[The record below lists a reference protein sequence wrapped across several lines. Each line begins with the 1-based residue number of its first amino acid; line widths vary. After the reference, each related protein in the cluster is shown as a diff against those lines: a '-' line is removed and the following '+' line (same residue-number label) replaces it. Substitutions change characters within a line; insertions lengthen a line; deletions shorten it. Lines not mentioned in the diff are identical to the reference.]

1 MLKLSKKIYLILAIV
16 GAFFTITSCTRLVSI
31 QIDLEETNYEVRLGQ
46 SLEIVP
52 VVTENNNP
60 SDAPIAYYSYDNSIA
75 SFVDTKLVAHN
86 IGQVRIKV
94 YSVDNPNIYD
104 VAIVNVIKDNSLE
117 VEFDYEEI
125 MLKGE
130 KQTID
135 YKLLID
141 DGRKLTFTTNHPEV
155 VQIDEDGNLVAV
167 GVGDALI
174 TTRIDSL
181 YDEGVYKEYSLTI
194 TVIYEKYY
202 ITYELD
208 GGVNHI
214 DNQDE
219 YIVDDLPISLGI
231 PSRDGYVFEGWYLNG
246 EKVTSIAEGTKGDL
260 HFVAKWELAD
270 YTIHYEL
277 DGGIN
282 HPDNK
287 NGYTIDNLP
296 LTLYQPTKKGYNFT
310 GWYLNNQLVEYLPEN
325 TLGEITL
332 VATWELATY
341 DLFYNLDGGILESE
355 NPTTYTMNDEFI
367 LNNPTKNGYNFLGWY
382 VNDVKIEK
390 IEKGTTGNLTLLAK
404 WELQKHTIE
413 FNSNGGTNVSNQIV
427 NHFDKVLEPDYPT
440 RLGYAFLGWFIGED
454 EYDFNNEVT
463 TNLELVAKWQII
475 NYNINYDL
483 NDSINNSSNPSSYTV
498 EDTISLLNPTKKG
511 YIFVGW
517 YVNDNKVEQIN
528 LGTTGHLTLV
538 AKWRTYQISEIKEE
552 NKGTVVA
559 TTGIVTAI
567 STNNNG
573 FSILIQDATDAI
585 MVYKIDDSQFN
596 YNEFYVGQ
604 EVTILAEYTLF
615 NGLSEL
621 QNIEKIE
628 LGEIK
633 EIPSVVELD
642 TLPDEEI
649 LKAMQSKII
658 KIKLT
663 YLSGEIASKSNANF
677 IDSLGN
683 QIVVRGDST
692 WGNIDTISLKEN
704 QEVIV
709 TGFINW
715 YNGAQITNVGN
726 HQFIEQKDED
736 LANAIL
742 DSLNVPA
749 SISQTTDLDKIDG
762 LTWELVTAN
771 SNVKVENNQIIV
783 LSNDEET
790 TITILAKYLY
800 KNVEYTKSFDI
811 VIEQATPPLF
821 NNGDKVI
828 IFTKR
833 SSGNYFIMNSDLG
846 TASTKRFQAI
856 DTGTS
861 ILNDVTNQAENQVW
875 TIETSGDNYYLKSF
889 DGKYITWSS
898 GNSGNLS
905 DEKYALNITYD
916 GEFYQIL
923 SVSDSTRKL
932 QLNNTSGN
940 NYFAFYTSNQA
951 GNLVIQ
957 KAQELTDEEKI
968 DIFLNNLEVETSVS
982 DDFSL
987 PESEGLAWSLKD
999 GTSDYAILGDAVV
1012 TITRPAIGESDVIV
1026 CFVASYTLNGIT
1038 KTKEFN
1044 ITILA
1049 NTSEPQKEW
1058 KLVTDV
1064 SNLSIGDQIVI
1075 VASNYDYALSTTQN
1089 NNNRAAAS
1097 ITKQD
1102 NIVIIDDSIQILT
1115 LTAGTNT
1122 NQFGFYTGSGY
1133 LYAASSSSNYLRTS
1147 DTLDDNGSWSISITT
1162 DGIATMKSN
1171 GTNTR
1176 NWIRYNTSSKLFA
1189 CYSTSQTDVSIYK
1202 LS

>member
-181 YDEGVYKEYSLTI
+181 YDEGVYKEYSLAITI
-194 TVIYEKYY
+194 IYEKYH

-427 NHFDKVLEPDYPT
+427 NHFDKVLEPDHPT
-440 RLGYAFLGWFIGED
+440 RLGYDFLGWFIGED

-528 LGTTGHLTLV
+528 LGTTGHLMLV

-742 DSLNVPA
+742 DSLNVPT

-811 VIEQATPPLF
+811 VVEQATPPLF

-833 SSGNYFIMNSDLG
+833 SANSNYFMLTGNLNNSRLD
-846 TASTKRFQAI
+846 AV
-856 DTGTS
+856 DTNLTDS
-861 ILNDVTNQAENQVW
+861 SNVKPTDNSHIW
-875 TIETSGDNYYLKSF
+875 TIEIENGIYYLKASN
-889 DGKYITWSS
+889 GKYIEYPNEKNTI
-898 GNSGNLS
+898 NLS
-905 DEKYALNITYD
+905 DTKYGLKIVYDEINNYYKITSYELPD
-916 GEFYQIL
+916 WEL
-923 SVSDSTRKL
+923 S
-932 QLNNTSGN
+932 LNNNSPFFVFYKGTQSGD
-940 NYFAFYTSNQA
+940 
-951 GNLVIQ
+951 LVIQ

-987 PESEGLAWSLKD
+987 PESEGLTWSLKD

-1089 NNNRAAAS
+1089 KNNRAATS

-1147 DTLDDNGSWSISITT
+1147 DTLNDNGSWSISITT

-1171 GTNTR
+1171 GTYTR

-1189 CYSTSQTDVSIYK
+1189 CYSSGQTDVSIYK

>member
-1 MLKLSKKIYLILAIV
+1 M
-16 GAFFTITSCTRLVSI
+16 
-31 QIDLEETNYEVRLGQ
+31 
-46 SLEIVP
+46 
-52 VVTENNNP
+52 
-60 SDAPIAYYSYDNSIA
+60 
-75 SFVDTKLVAHN
+75 
-86 IGQVRIKV
+86 
-94 YSVDNPNIYD
+94 
-104 VAIVNVIKDNSLE
+104 
-117 VEFDYEEI
+117 
-125 MLKGE
+125 
-130 KQTID
+130 
-135 YKLLID
+135 
-141 DGRKLTFTTNHPEV
+141 
-155 VQIDEDGNLVAV
+155 
-167 GVGDALI
+167 
-174 TTRIDSL
+174 
-181 YDEGVYKEYSLTI
+181 
-194 TVIYEKYY
+194 
-202 ITYELD
+202 
-208 GGVNHI
+208 
-214 DNQDE
+214 
-219 YIVDDLPISLGI
+219 
-231 PSRDGYVFEGWYLNG
+231 
-246 EKVTSIAEGTKGDL
+246 
-260 HFVAKWELAD
+260 
-270 YTIHYEL
+270 
-277 DGGIN
+277 
-282 HPDNK
+282 
-287 NGYTIDNLP
+287 
-296 LTLYQPTKKGYNFT
+296 
-310 GWYLNNQLVEYLPEN
+310 
-325 TLGEITL
+325 
-332 VATWELATY
+332 
-341 DLFYNLDGGILESE
+341 
-355 NPTTYTMNDEFI
+355 
-367 LNNPTKNGYNFLGWY
+367 
-382 VNDVKIEK
+382 
-390 IEKGTTGNLTLLAK
+390 
-404 WELQKHTIE
+404 ELQKHTIE

-427 NHFDKVLEPDYPT
+427 NHFDKVLEPDHPT
-440 RLGYAFLGWFIGED
+440 RLGYDFLGWFIGED

-683 QIVVRGDST
+683 QIVIRGDST

-898 GNSGNLS
+898 GNSSNLS
-905 DEKYALNITYD
+905 DEKYALKITYD

-923 SVSDSTRKL
+923 
-932 QLNNTSGN
+932 
-940 NYFAFYTSNQA
+940 
-951 GNLVIQ
+951 
-957 KAQELTDEEKI
+957 
-968 DIFLNNLEVETSVS
+968 
-982 DDFSL
+982 
-987 PESEGLAWSLKD
+987 
-999 GTSDYAILGDAVV
+999 
-1012 TITRPAIGESDVIV
+1012 
-1026 CFVASYTLNGIT
+1026 
-1038 KTKEFN
+1038 
-1044 ITILA
+1044 
-1049 NTSEPQKEW
+1049 
-1058 KLVTDV
+1058 
-1064 SNLSIGDQIVI
+1064 
-1075 VASNYDYALSTTQN
+1075 
-1089 NNNRAAAS
+1089 
-1097 ITKQD
+1097 
-1102 NIVIIDDSIQILT
+1102 
-1115 LTAGTNT
+1115 
-1122 NQFGFYTGSGY
+1122 
-1133 LYAASSSSNYLRTS
+1133 
-1147 DTLDDNGSWSISITT
+1147 
-1162 DGIATMKSN
+1162 
-1171 GTNTR
+1171 
-1176 NWIRYNTSSKLFA
+1176 
-1189 CYSTSQTDVSIYK
+1189 
-1202 LS
+1202 

>member
-1 MLKLSKKIYLILAIV
+1 M
-16 GAFFTITSCTRLVSI
+16 
-31 QIDLEETNYEVRLGQ
+31 
-46 SLEIVP
+46 
-52 VVTENNNP
+52 
-60 SDAPIAYYSYDNSIA
+60 
-75 SFVDTKLVAHN
+75 
-86 IGQVRIKV
+86 
-94 YSVDNPNIYD
+94 
-104 VAIVNVIKDNSLE
+104 
-117 VEFDYEEI
+117 
-125 MLKGE
+125 
-130 KQTID
+130 
-135 YKLLID
+135 
-141 DGRKLTFTTNHPEV
+141 
-155 VQIDEDGNLVAV
+155 
-167 GVGDALI
+167 
-174 TTRIDSL
+174 
-181 YDEGVYKEYSLTI
+181 
-194 TVIYEKYY
+194 
-202 ITYELD
+202 
-208 GGVNHI
+208 
-214 DNQDE
+214 
-219 YIVDDLPISLGI
+219 
-231 PSRDGYVFEGWYLNG
+231 
-246 EKVTSIAEGTKGDL
+246 
-260 HFVAKWELAD
+260 
-270 YTIHYEL
+270 
-277 DGGIN
+277 
-282 HPDNK
+282 
-287 NGYTIDNLP
+287 
-296 LTLYQPTKKGYNFT
+296 YQPTKKGYNFT

-390 IEKGTTGNLTLLAK
+390 IEKGSTGNLTLLAK

-427 NHFDKVLEPDYPT
+427 NHFDKVLEPDHPT
-440 RLGYAFLGWFIGED
+440 RLGYDFLGWFIGED

-475 NYNINYDL
+475 NYNINYYL

-528 LGTTGHLTLV
+528 LGTTGHLMLV

-833 SSGNYFIMNSDLG
+833 SANSNYFMLTGNLNNSRLD
-846 TASTKRFQAI
+846 AV
-856 DTGTS
+856 DTNLTDS
-861 ILNDVTNQAENQVW
+861 SNVKPTDNSHIW
-875 TIETSGDNYYLKSF
+875 TIEIENGIYYLKASN
-889 DGKYITWSS
+889 GKYIEYPNEKNTI
-898 GNSGNLS
+898 NLS
-905 DEKYALNITYD
+905 DTKYGLKIVYDEINNYYKITSYELPD
-916 GEFYQIL
+916 WEL
-923 SVSDSTRKL
+923 S
-932 QLNNTSGN
+932 LNNNSPFFVFYKGTQSGD
-940 NYFAFYTSNQA
+940 
-951 GNLVIQ
+951 LVIQ

-987 PESEGLAWSLKD
+987 PESEGLTWSLKD

-1044 ITILA
+1044 ITIKALEDVTEQQIFADFSDKKYSKAEDVESKFKDPITVSATLVSASA
-1049 NTSEPQKEW
+1049 NNGDMNGIKLGTGSKVGSILLSFNLNNVKITKIIINVSPWHSSGNSTGKITNANVKVTNNASTSFITNETITNDNTE
-1058 KLVTDV
+1058 LVIENFDGNTLLV
-1064 SNLSIGDQIVI
+1064 ETISKGYRLFIN
-1075 VASNYDYALSTTQN
+1075 
-1089 NNNRAAAS
+1089 S
-1097 ITKQD
+1097 ITIEYE
-1102 NIVIIDDSIQILT
+1102 NI
-1115 LTAGTNT
+1115 
-1122 NQFGFYTGSGY
+1122 
-1133 LYAASSSSNYLRTS
+1133 
-1147 DTLDDNGSWSISITT
+1147 
-1162 DGIATMKSN
+1162 
-1171 GTNTR
+1171 
-1176 NWIRYNTSSKLFA
+1176 
-1189 CYSTSQTDVSIYK
+1189 
-1202 LS
+1202 

>member
-1 MLKLSKKIYLILAIV
+1 ML
-16 GAFFTITSCTRLVSI
+16 
-31 QIDLEETNYEVRLGQ
+31 
-46 SLEIVP
+46 
-52 VVTENNNP
+52 
-60 SDAPIAYYSYDNSIA
+60 
-75 SFVDTKLVAHN
+75 
-86 IGQVRIKV
+86 
-94 YSVDNPNIYD
+94 
-104 VAIVNVIKDNSLE
+104 
-117 VEFDYEEI
+117 
-125 MLKGE
+125 
-130 KQTID
+130 
-135 YKLLID
+135 
-141 DGRKLTFTTNHPEV
+141 
-155 VQIDEDGNLVAV
+155 
-167 GVGDALI
+167 
-174 TTRIDSL
+174 
-181 YDEGVYKEYSLTI
+181 
-194 TVIYEKYY
+194 
-202 ITYELD
+202 
-208 GGVNHI
+208 
-214 DNQDE
+214 
-219 YIVDDLPISLGI
+219 
-231 PSRDGYVFEGWYLNG
+231 
-246 EKVTSIAEGTKGDL
+246 
-260 HFVAKWELAD
+260 D

-390 IEKGTTGNLTLLAK
+390 IEKGSTGNLTLLAK

-427 NHFDKVLEPDYPT
+427 NHFDKVLEPDHPT
-440 RLGYAFLGWFIGED
+440 RLGYDFLGWFIGED

-475 NYNINYDL
+475 NYNINYYL

-528 LGTTGHLTLV
+528 LGTTGHLMLV

-833 SSGNYFIMNSDLG
+833 SANSNYFMLTGNLNNSRLD
-846 TASTKRFQAI
+846 AV
-856 DTGTS
+856 DTNLTDS
-861 ILNDVTNQAENQVW
+861 SNVKPTDNSHIW
-875 TIETSGDNYYLKSF
+875 TIEIENGIYYLKASN
-889 DGKYITWSS
+889 GKYIEYPNEKNTI
-898 GNSGNLS
+898 NLS
-905 DEKYALNITYD
+905 DTKYGLKIVYDEINNYYKITSYELPD
-916 GEFYQIL
+916 WEL
-923 SVSDSTRKL
+923 S
-932 QLNNTSGN
+932 LNNNSPFFVFYKGTQSGD
-940 NYFAFYTSNQA
+940 
-951 GNLVIQ
+951 LVIQ

-987 PESEGLAWSLKD
+987 PESEGLTWSLKD

-1044 ITILA
+1044 ITIKALEDVTEQQIFADFSDKKYSKAEDVESKFKDPITVSATLVSASA
-1049 NTSEPQKEW
+1049 NNGDMNGIKLGTGSKVGSILLSFNLNNVKITKIIINVSPWHSSGNSTGKITNANVKVTNNASTSFITNETITNDNTE
-1058 KLVTDV
+1058 LVIENFDGNTLLV
-1064 SNLSIGDQIVI
+1064 ETISKGYRLFIN
-1075 VASNYDYALSTTQN
+1075 
-1089 NNNRAAAS
+1089 S
-1097 ITKQD
+1097 ITIEYE
-1102 NIVIIDDSIQILT
+1102 NI
-1115 LTAGTNT
+1115 
-1122 NQFGFYTGSGY
+1122 
-1133 LYAASSSSNYLRTS
+1133 
-1147 DTLDDNGSWSISITT
+1147 
-1162 DGIATMKSN
+1162 
-1171 GTNTR
+1171 
-1176 NWIRYNTSSKLFA
+1176 
-1189 CYSTSQTDVSIYK
+1189 
-1202 LS
+1202 

>member
-1 MLKLSKKIYLILAIV
+1 
-16 GAFFTITSCTRLVSI
+16 
-31 QIDLEETNYEVRLGQ
+31 
-46 SLEIVP
+46 
-52 VVTENNNP
+52 
-60 SDAPIAYYSYDNSIA
+60 
-75 SFVDTKLVAHN
+75 
-86 IGQVRIKV
+86 
-94 YSVDNPNIYD
+94 
-104 VAIVNVIKDNSLE
+104 
-117 VEFDYEEI
+117 

-181 YDEGVYKEYSLTI
+181 YDEGVYKEYSLAI
-194 TVIYEKYY
+194 TVIYEKYH

-367 LNNPTKNGYNFLGWY
+367 LNNPTKNGYSFLGWY

-390 IEKGTTGNLTLLAK
+390 IEKGSTGNLTLLAK

-427 NHFDKVLEPDYPT
+427 NHFDKVLEPDHPT
-440 RLGYAFLGWFIGED
+440 RLGYDFLGWFIGED

-692 WGNIDTISLKEN
+692 WGNIDMISLKEN

-833 SSGNYFIMNSDLG
+833 SANSNYFMLTGNLNNSRLD
-846 TASTKRFQAI
+846 AV
-856 DTGTS
+856 DTNLTDS
-861 ILNDVTNQAENQVW
+861 SNVKPTDNSHIW
-875 TIETSGDNYYLKSF
+875 TIEIENGIYYLKASN
-889 DGKYITWSS
+889 GKYIEYPNEKNTI
-898 GNSGNLS
+898 NLS
-905 DEKYALNITYD
+905 DTKYGLKIVYDEINNYYKITSYELPD
-916 GEFYQIL
+916 WEL
-923 SVSDSTRKL
+923 S
-932 QLNNTSGN
+932 LNNNSPFFVFYKGTQSGD
-940 NYFAFYTSNQA
+940 
-951 GNLVIQ
+951 LVIQ

-987 PESEGLAWSLKD
+987 PESEGLTWSLKD

-1044 ITILA
+1044 ITIKALEDVTEQQIFADFSDKKYSKAEDVESKFKDPITVSATLVSASA
-1049 NTSEPQKEW
+1049 NNGDMNGIKLGTGSKVGSILLSFNLNNVKITKIIINVSPWHSSGNSTGKITNANVKVTNNASTSFITNETITNDNTE
-1058 KLVTDV
+1058 LVIENFDGNTLLV
-1064 SNLSIGDQIVI
+1064 ETISKGYRLFIN
-1075 VASNYDYALSTTQN
+1075 
-1089 NNNRAAAS
+1089 S
-1097 ITKQD
+1097 ITIEYE
-1102 NIVIIDDSIQILT
+1102 NI
-1115 LTAGTNT
+1115 
-1122 NQFGFYTGSGY
+1122 
-1133 LYAASSSSNYLRTS
+1133 
-1147 DTLDDNGSWSISITT
+1147 
-1162 DGIATMKSN
+1162 
-1171 GTNTR
+1171 
-1176 NWIRYNTSSKLFA
+1176 
-1189 CYSTSQTDVSIYK
+1189 
-1202 LS
+1202 

>member
-181 YDEGVYKEYSLTI
+181 YDEGVYKEYSLAI
-194 TVIYEKYY
+194 TVIYEKYH

-231 PSRDGYVFEGWYLNG
+231 PSRDGYVF
-246 EKVTSIAEGTKGDL
+246 EGTKGDL

-390 IEKGTTGNLTLLAK
+390 IEKGSTGNLTLLAK

-427 NHFDKVLEPDYPT
+427 NHFDKVLEPDHPT
-440 RLGYAFLGWFIGED
+440 RLGYDFLGWFIGED

-528 LGTTGHLTLV
+528 LGTTGHLMLV

-833 SSGNYFIMNSDLG
+833 SANSNYFMLTGNLNNSRLD
-846 TASTKRFQAI
+846 AV
-856 DTGTS
+856 DTNLTDS
-861 ILNDVTNQAENQVW
+861 SNVKPTDNSHIW
-875 TIETSGDNYYLKSF
+875 TIEIENGIYYLKASN
-889 DGKYITWSS
+889 GKYIEYPNEKNTI
-898 GNSGNLS
+898 NLS
-905 DEKYALNITYD
+905 DTKYGLKIVYDEINNYYKITSYELPD
-916 GEFYQIL
+916 WEL
-923 SVSDSTRKL
+923 S
-932 QLNNTSGN
+932 LNNNSPFFVFYKGTQSGD
-940 NYFAFYTSNQA
+940 
-951 GNLVIQ
+951 LVIQ

-987 PESEGLAWSLKD
+987 PESEGLTWSLKD

-1044 ITILA
+1044 ITIKALEDVTEQQIFADFSDKKYSKAEDVESKFKDPITVSATLVSASA
-1049 NTSEPQKEW
+1049 NNGDMNGIKLGTGSKVGSILLSFNLNNVKITKIIINVSPWHSSGNSTGKITNANVKVTNNASTSFITNETITNDNTE
-1058 KLVTDV
+1058 LVIENFDGNTLLV
-1064 SNLSIGDQIVI
+1064 ETISKGYRLFIN
-1075 VASNYDYALSTTQN
+1075 
-1089 NNNRAAAS
+1089 S
-1097 ITKQD
+1097 ITIEYE
-1102 NIVIIDDSIQILT
+1102 NI
-1115 LTAGTNT
+1115 
-1122 NQFGFYTGSGY
+1122 
-1133 LYAASSSSNYLRTS
+1133 
-1147 DTLDDNGSWSISITT
+1147 
-1162 DGIATMKSN
+1162 
-1171 GTNTR
+1171 
-1176 NWIRYNTSSKLFA
+1176 
-1189 CYSTSQTDVSIYK
+1189 
-1202 LS
+1202 

>member
-1 MLKLSKKIYLILAIV
+1 M
-16 GAFFTITSCTRLVSI
+16 
-31 QIDLEETNYEVRLGQ
+31 
-46 SLEIVP
+46 
-52 VVTENNNP
+52 
-60 SDAPIAYYSYDNSIA
+60 
-75 SFVDTKLVAHN
+75 
-86 IGQVRIKV
+86 
-94 YSVDNPNIYD
+94 
-104 VAIVNVIKDNSLE
+104 
-117 VEFDYEEI
+117 
-125 MLKGE
+125 
-130 KQTID
+130 
-135 YKLLID
+135 
-141 DGRKLTFTTNHPEV
+141 
-155 VQIDEDGNLVAV
+155 
-167 GVGDALI
+167 
-174 TTRIDSL
+174 
-181 YDEGVYKEYSLTI
+181 
-194 TVIYEKYY
+194 
-202 ITYELD
+202 
-208 GGVNHI
+208 
-214 DNQDE
+214 
-219 YIVDDLPISLGI
+219 
-231 PSRDGYVFEGWYLNG
+231 
-246 EKVTSIAEGTKGDL
+246 
-260 HFVAKWELAD
+260 
-270 YTIHYEL
+270 
-277 DGGIN
+277 
-282 HPDNK
+282 
-287 NGYTIDNLP
+287 
-296 LTLYQPTKKGYNFT
+296 YQPTKKGYNFT

-390 IEKGTTGNLTLLAK
+390 IEKGSTGNLTLLAK

-427 NHFDKVLEPDYPT
+427 NHFDKVLEPDHPT
-440 RLGYAFLGWFIGED
+440 RLGYDFLGWFIGED

-528 LGTTGHLTLV
+528 LGTTGHLMLV

-749 SISQTTDLDKIDG
+749 SISQTTDLNKIDG

-833 SSGNYFIMNSDLG
+833 SANSNYFMLTGNLNNSRLD
-846 TASTKRFQAI
+846 AV
-856 DTGTS
+856 DTNLTDS
-861 ILNDVTNQAENQVW
+861 SNVKPTDNSHIW
-875 TIETSGDNYYLKSF
+875 TIEIENGIYYLKASN
-889 DGKYITWSS
+889 GKYIEYPNEKNTI
-898 GNSGNLS
+898 NLS
-905 DEKYALNITYD
+905 DTKYGLKIVYDEINNYYKITSYELPD
-916 GEFYQIL
+916 WEL
-923 SVSDSTRKL
+923 S
-932 QLNNTSGN
+932 LNNNSPFFVFYKGTQSGD
-940 NYFAFYTSNQA
+940 
-951 GNLVIQ
+951 LVIQ

-987 PESEGLAWSLKD
+987 PESEGLTWSLKD

-1044 ITILA
+1044 ITIKALEDVTEQQIFADFSDKKYSKAEDVESKFKDPITVSATLVSATA
-1049 NTSEPQKEW
+1049 NNGDMNGIKLGTGSKVGSILLSFNLNNVKITKIIINVSPWHSSGNSTGKITNANVKVTNNASTSFITNETITNDNTE
-1058 KLVTDV
+1058 LVIENFDGNTLLV
-1064 SNLSIGDQIVI
+1064 ETISKGYRLFIN
-1075 VASNYDYALSTTQN
+1075 
-1089 NNNRAAAS
+1089 S
-1097 ITKQD
+1097 ITIEYE
-1102 NIVIIDDSIQILT
+1102 NI
-1115 LTAGTNT
+1115 
-1122 NQFGFYTGSGY
+1122 
-1133 LYAASSSSNYLRTS
+1133 
-1147 DTLDDNGSWSISITT
+1147 
-1162 DGIATMKSN
+1162 
-1171 GTNTR
+1171 
-1176 NWIRYNTSSKLFA
+1176 
-1189 CYSTSQTDVSIYK
+1189 
-1202 LS
+1202 

>member
-1 MLKLSKKIYLILAIV
+1 
-16 GAFFTITSCTRLVSI
+16 
-31 QIDLEETNYEVRLGQ
+31 
-46 SLEIVP
+46 
-52 VVTENNNP
+52 
-60 SDAPIAYYSYDNSIA
+60 
-75 SFVDTKLVAHN
+75 
-86 IGQVRIKV
+86 
-94 YSVDNPNIYD
+94 
-104 VAIVNVIKDNSLE
+104 
-117 VEFDYEEI
+117 
-125 MLKGE
+125 
-130 KQTID
+130 
-135 YKLLID
+135 
-141 DGRKLTFTTNHPEV
+141 
-155 VQIDEDGNLVAV
+155 
-167 GVGDALI
+167 
-174 TTRIDSL
+174 
-181 YDEGVYKEYSLTI
+181 
-194 TVIYEKYY
+194 
-202 ITYELD
+202 
-208 GGVNHI
+208 
-214 DNQDE
+214 
-219 YIVDDLPISLGI
+219 
-231 PSRDGYVFEGWYLNG
+231 
-246 EKVTSIAEGTKGDL
+246 
-260 HFVAKWELAD
+260 
-270 YTIHYEL
+270 
-277 DGGIN
+277 
-282 HPDNK
+282 
-287 NGYTIDNLP
+287 
-296 LTLYQPTKKGYNFT
+296 
-310 GWYLNNQLVEYLPEN
+310 
-325 TLGEITL
+325 
-332 VATWELATY
+332 
-341 DLFYNLDGGILESE
+341 
-355 NPTTYTMNDEFI
+355 MNDEFI

-390 IEKGTTGNLTLLAK
+390 IEKGSTGNLTLLAK

-427 NHFDKVLEPDYPT
+427 NHFDKVLEPDHPT
-440 RLGYAFLGWFIGED
+440 RLGYDFLGWFIGED

-528 LGTTGHLTLV
+528 LGTTGHLMLV

-833 SSGNYFIMNSDLG
+833 SANSNYFMLTGNLNNSRLD
-846 TASTKRFQAI
+846 AV
-856 DTGTS
+856 DTNLTDS
-861 ILNDVTNQAENQVW
+861 SNVKPTDNSHIW
-875 TIETSGDNYYLKSF
+875 TIEIENGIYYLKASN
-889 DGKYITWSS
+889 GKYIEYPNEKNTI
-898 GNSGNLS
+898 NLS
-905 DEKYALNITYD
+905 DTKYGLKIVYDEINNYYKITSYELPD
-916 GEFYQIL
+916 WEL
-923 SVSDSTRKL
+923 S
-932 QLNNTSGN
+932 LNNNSPFFVFYKGTQSGD
-940 NYFAFYTSNQA
+940 
-951 GNLVIQ
+951 LVIQ

-987 PESEGLAWSLKD
+987 PESEGLTWSLKD

-1044 ITILA
+1044 ITIKALEDVTEQQIFADFSDKKYSKAEDVESKFKDPITVSATLVSASA
-1049 NTSEPQKEW
+1049 NNGDMNGIKLGTGSKVGSILLSFNLNNVKITKIIINVSPWHSSGNSTGKITNANVKVTNNASTSFITNETITNDNTE
-1058 KLVTDV
+1058 LVIENFDGNTLLV
-1064 SNLSIGDQIVI
+1064 ETISKGYRLFIN
-1075 VASNYDYALSTTQN
+1075 
-1089 NNNRAAAS
+1089 S
-1097 ITKQD
+1097 ITIEYE
-1102 NIVIIDDSIQILT
+1102 NI
-1115 LTAGTNT
+1115 
-1122 NQFGFYTGSGY
+1122 
-1133 LYAASSSSNYLRTS
+1133 
-1147 DTLDDNGSWSISITT
+1147 
-1162 DGIATMKSN
+1162 
-1171 GTNTR
+1171 
-1176 NWIRYNTSSKLFA
+1176 
-1189 CYSTSQTDVSIYK
+1189 
-1202 LS
+1202 

>member
-1 MLKLSKKIYLILAIV
+1 M
-16 GAFFTITSCTRLVSI
+16 
-31 QIDLEETNYEVRLGQ
+31 
-46 SLEIVP
+46 
-52 VVTENNNP
+52 
-60 SDAPIAYYSYDNSIA
+60 
-75 SFVDTKLVAHN
+75 
-86 IGQVRIKV
+86 
-94 YSVDNPNIYD
+94 
-104 VAIVNVIKDNSLE
+104 
-117 VEFDYEEI
+117 
-125 MLKGE
+125 
-130 KQTID
+130 
-135 YKLLID
+135 
-141 DGRKLTFTTNHPEV
+141 
-155 VQIDEDGNLVAV
+155 
-167 GVGDALI
+167 
-174 TTRIDSL
+174 
-181 YDEGVYKEYSLTI
+181 
-194 TVIYEKYY
+194 
-202 ITYELD
+202 
-208 GGVNHI
+208 
-214 DNQDE
+214 
-219 YIVDDLPISLGI
+219 
-231 PSRDGYVFEGWYLNG
+231 
-246 EKVTSIAEGTKGDL
+246 
-260 HFVAKWELAD
+260 
-270 YTIHYEL
+270 
-277 DGGIN
+277 
-282 HPDNK
+282 
-287 NGYTIDNLP
+287 
-296 LTLYQPTKKGYNFT
+296 
-310 GWYLNNQLVEYLPEN
+310 
-325 TLGEITL
+325 
-332 VATWELATY
+332 
-341 DLFYNLDGGILESE
+341 
-355 NPTTYTMNDEFI
+355 
-367 LNNPTKNGYNFLGWY
+367 
-382 VNDVKIEK
+382 
-390 IEKGTTGNLTLLAK
+390 
-404 WELQKHTIE
+404 
-413 FNSNGGTNVSNQIV
+413 
-427 NHFDKVLEPDYPT
+427 
-440 RLGYAFLGWFIGED
+440 
-454 EYDFNNEVT
+454 
-463 TNLELVAKWQII
+463 
-475 NYNINYDL
+475 
-483 NDSINNSSNPSSYTV
+483 
-498 EDTISLLNPTKKG
+498 
-511 YIFVGW
+511 
-517 YVNDNKVEQIN
+517 
-528 LGTTGHLTLV
+528 
-538 AKWRTYQISEIKEE
+538 
-552 NKGTVVA
+552 
-559 TTGIVTAI
+559 
-567 STNNNG
+567 
-573 FSILIQDATDAI
+573 
-585 MVYKIDDSQFN
+585 
-596 YNEFYVGQ
+596 
-604 EVTILAEYTLF
+604 
-615 NGLSEL
+615 
-621 QNIEKIE
+621 
-628 LGEIK
+628 GEIK

-932 QLNNTSGN
+932 QLNINSGD

-987 PESEGLAWSLKD
+987 PESEGLTWSLKD

-1026 CFVASYTLNGIT
+1026 CFVASYTLNSIT

-1044 ITILA
+1044 ITIKALEDVTEQQIFADFSDKKYSKAEDVESKFKDPITVSATLVSASA
-1049 NTSEPQKEW
+1049 NTGDMNGI
-1058 KLVTDV
+1058 KLGTGSKVGSILLSFNLNNVKITKIIINVSPWHSSGNSTGKITNANVKVTNNASTSFITNETITND
-1064 SNLSIGDQIVI
+1064 NTELVI
-1075 VASNYDYALSTTQN
+1075 ENFDGNTLLVETISKGYRLFIN
-1089 NNNRAAAS
+1089 S
-1097 ITKQD
+1097 ITIEYE
-1102 NIVIIDDSIQILT
+1102 NI
-1115 LTAGTNT
+1115 
-1122 NQFGFYTGSGY
+1122 
-1133 LYAASSSSNYLRTS
+1133 
-1147 DTLDDNGSWSISITT
+1147 
-1162 DGIATMKSN
+1162 
-1171 GTNTR
+1171 
-1176 NWIRYNTSSKLFA
+1176 
-1189 CYSTSQTDVSIYK
+1189 
-1202 LS
+1202 

>member
-181 YDEGVYKEYSLTI
+181 YDEGVYKEYSLAI
-194 TVIYEKYY
+194 TVIYEKYH
-202 ITYELD
+202 IT
-208 GGVNHI
+208 
-214 DNQDE
+214 
-219 YIVDDLPISLGI
+219 
-231 PSRDGYVFEGWYLNG
+231 
-246 EKVTSIAEGTKGDL
+246 
-260 HFVAKWELAD
+260 
-270 YTIHYEL
+270 YEL

-341 DLFYNLDGGILESE
+341 DLFYNLNGGILESE

-390 IEKGTTGNLTLLAK
+390 IEKGSTGNLTLLAK

-427 NHFDKVLEPDYPT
+427 NHFDKVLEPDHPT
-440 RLGYAFLGWFIGED
+440 RLGYDFLGWFIGED

-528 LGTTGHLTLV
+528 LGTTGHLMLV

-811 VIEQATPPLF
+811 VVEQATPPLF

-828 IFTKR
+828 IFAKR

-987 PESEGLAWSLKD
+987 PESEGLTWSLKD

-1089 NNNRAAAS
+1089 KNNRAATS

-1147 DTLDDNGSWSISITT
+1147 DTLNDNGSWSISITT

-1171 GTNTR
+1171 GTYTR
-1176 NWIRYNTSSKLFA
+1176 NWIRYNTSKLFA
-1189 CYSTSQTDVSIYK
+1189 CYSSGQTDVSIYK

>member
-181 YDEGVYKEYSLTI
+181 YDEGVYKEYSLAI
-194 TVIYEKYY
+194 TVIYEKYH

-390 IEKGTTGNLTLLAK
+390 IEKGSTGNLTLLAK

-427 NHFDKVLEPDYPT
+427 NHFDKVLEPDHPT
-440 RLGYAFLGWFIGED
+440 RLGYDFLGWFIGED

-528 LGTTGHLTLV
+528 LGTTGHLMLV

-742 DSLNVPA
+742 DSLNVPT

-833 SSGNYFIMNSDLG
+833 SANSNYFMLTGNLNNSRLD
-846 TASTKRFQAI
+846 AV
-856 DTGTS
+856 DTNLTDS
-861 ILNDVTNQAENQVW
+861 SNVKPTDNSHIW
-875 TIETSGDNYYLKSF
+875 TIEIENGIYYLKASN
-889 DGKYITWSS
+889 GKYIEYPNEKNTI
-898 GNSGNLS
+898 NLS
-905 DEKYALNITYD
+905 DTKYGLKIVYDEINNYYKITSYELPD
-916 GEFYQIL
+916 WEL
-923 SVSDSTRKL
+923 S
-932 QLNNTSGN
+932 LNNNSPFFVFYKGTQSGD
-940 NYFAFYTSNQA
+940 
-951 GNLVIQ
+951 LVIQ

-987 PESEGLAWSLKD
+987 PESEGLTWSLKD

-1089 NNNRAAAS
+1089 KNNRAATS

-1147 DTLDDNGSWSISITT
+1147 DTLNDNGSWSISITT

-1171 GTNTR
+1171 GTYTR

-1189 CYSTSQTDVSIYK
+1189 CYSSGQTDVSIYK

>member
-141 DGRKLTFTTNHPEV
+141 DGRKLTFTTNHLEV

-181 YDEGVYKEYSLTI
+181 YDEGVYKEYSLAI
-194 TVIYEKYY
+194 TVIYEKYH

-390 IEKGTTGNLTLLAK
+390 IEKGSTGNLTLLAK

-427 NHFDKVLEPDYPT
+427 NHFDKVLEPDHPT
-440 RLGYAFLGWFIGED
+440 RLGYDFLGWFIGED

-628 LGEIK
+628 LREIK

-833 SSGNYFIMNSDLG
+833 SANSNYFMLTGNLNNSRLD
-846 TASTKRFQAI
+846 AV
-856 DTGTS
+856 DTNLTDS
-861 ILNDVTNQAENQVW
+861 SNVKPTDNSHIW
-875 TIETSGDNYYLKSF
+875 TIEIENGIYYLKASN
-889 DGKYITWSS
+889 GKYIEYPNEKNTI
-898 GNSGNLS
+898 NLS
-905 DEKYALNITYD
+905 DTKYGLKIVYDEINNYYKITSYELPD
-916 GEFYQIL
+916 WEL
-923 SVSDSTRKL
+923 S
-932 QLNNTSGN
+932 LNNNSPFFVFYKGTQSGD
-940 NYFAFYTSNQA
+940 
-951 GNLVIQ
+951 LVIQ

-987 PESEGLAWSLKD
+987 PESEGLTWSLKD

-1044 ITILA
+1044 ITIKALEDVTEQQIFADFSDKKYSKAEDVESKFKDPITVSATLVSATA
-1049 NTSEPQKEW
+1049 NNGDMNGIKLGATSKVGSILLSFNLNNVKITKIIINVSPWHSSGNSTGKITNANVKVTNNASTSFITNETITNDNTE
-1058 KLVTDV
+1058 LVIENFDGNTLLV
-1064 SNLSIGDQIVI
+1064 ETISKGYRLFIN
-1075 VASNYDYALSTTQN
+1075 
-1089 NNNRAAAS
+1089 S
-1097 ITKQD
+1097 ITIEYE
-1102 NIVIIDDSIQILT
+1102 NI
-1115 LTAGTNT
+1115 
-1122 NQFGFYTGSGY
+1122 
-1133 LYAASSSSNYLRTS
+1133 
-1147 DTLDDNGSWSISITT
+1147 
-1162 DGIATMKSN
+1162 
-1171 GTNTR
+1171 
-1176 NWIRYNTSSKLFA
+1176 
-1189 CYSTSQTDVSIYK
+1189 
-1202 LS
+1202 

>member
-31 QIDLEETNYEVRLGQ
+31 QIDLEQTNYEVRLGQ

-155 VQIDEDGNLVAV
+155 VQIDEDGNLVAI

-181 YDEGVYKEYSLTI
+181 YDEGVYKEYSLAI
-194 TVIYEKYY
+194 TVIYEKYH

-208 GGVNHI
+208 GGVNHM
-214 DNQDE
+214 DNLDE

-341 DLFYNLDGGILESE
+341 NLFYNLDGGILESE

-427 NHFDKVLEPDYPT
+427 NHFDKVLEPDHPT
-440 RLGYAFLGWFIGED
+440 RLGYDFLGWFIGED

-528 LGTTGHLTLV
+528 LGTTGHLMLV

-811 VIEQATPPLF
+811 VVEQATPPLF

-898 GNSGNLS
+898 GNSSNLS

-940 NYFAFYTSNQA
+940 NYFAFYTGNQA

-987 PESEGLAWSLKD
+987 PESEGLTWSLKD

-1089 NNNRAAAS
+1089 KNNRAAAS

-1147 DTLDDNGSWSISITT
+1147 DTLNDNGSWSISITT

-1171 GTNTR
+1171 GTYTR
-1176 NWIRYNTSSKLFA
+1176 NWIRYNTSKLFA
-1189 CYSTSQTDVSIYK
+1189 CYSTGQTDVSIYK

>member
-181 YDEGVYKEYSLTI
+181 YDEGVYKEYSLAITI
-194 TVIYEKYY
+194 IYEKYH

-427 NHFDKVLEPDYPT
+427 NHFDKVLEPDHPT
-440 RLGYAFLGWFIGED
+440 RLGYDFLGWFIGED

-528 LGTTGHLTLV
+528 LGTTGHLMLV

-889 DGKYITWSS
+889 D
-898 GNSGNLS
+898 
-905 DEKYALNITYD
+905 EKYALNITYD

-987 PESEGLAWSLKD
+987 PESEGLTWSLKD

-1089 NNNRAAAS
+1089 KNNRAAAS

-1147 DTLDDNGSWSISITT
+1147 DTLNDNGSWSISITT

-1171 GTNTR
+1171 GTYTR
-1176 NWIRYNTSSKLFA
+1176 NWIRYNTSKLFA
-1189 CYSTSQTDVSIYK
+1189 CYSTGQTDVSIYK

>member
-31 QIDLEETNYEVRLGQ
+31 QIDLEQTNYEVRLGQ

-155 VQIDEDGNLVAV
+155 VQIDEDGNLVAI

-181 YDEGVYKEYSLTI
+181 YDEGVYKEYSLAI
-194 TVIYEKYY
+194 TVIYEKYH
-202 ITYELD
+202 IT
-208 GGVNHI
+208 
-214 DNQDE
+214 
-219 YIVDDLPISLGI
+219 
-231 PSRDGYVFEGWYLNG
+231 
-246 EKVTSIAEGTKGDL
+246 
-260 HFVAKWELAD
+260 
-270 YTIHYEL
+270 YEL

-341 DLFYNLDGGILESE
+341 NLFYNLDGGILESE

-427 NHFDKVLEPDYPT
+427 NHFDKVLEPDHPT
-440 RLGYAFLGWFIGED
+440 RLGYDFLGWFIGED

-811 VIEQATPPLF
+811 VVEQATPPLF

-846 TASTKRFQAI
+846 TANTKRFQAI

-898 GNSGNLS
+898 GNSSNLS

-940 NYFAFYTSNQA
+940 NYFAFYTGNQA

-987 PESEGLAWSLKD
+987 PESEGLTWSLKD

-1044 ITILA
+1044 ITIKALEDVTEQQIFADFSDKKYSKAEDVESKFKDPITVSATLVSATA
-1049 NTSEPQKEW
+1049 NNGDMNGIKLGTGSKVGSILLSFNLNNVKITKIIINVSPWHSSGNSTGKITAANVKVTNNASTSFITNETITNDNTE
-1058 KLVTDV
+1058 LVIENFDGNTLLV
-1064 SNLSIGDQIVI
+1064 ETISKGYRLFIN
-1075 VASNYDYALSTTQN
+1075 
-1089 NNNRAAAS
+1089 S
-1097 ITKQD
+1097 ITIEYE
-1102 NIVIIDDSIQILT
+1102 NI
-1115 LTAGTNT
+1115 
-1122 NQFGFYTGSGY
+1122 
-1133 LYAASSSSNYLRTS
+1133 
-1147 DTLDDNGSWSISITT
+1147 
-1162 DGIATMKSN
+1162 
-1171 GTNTR
+1171 
-1176 NWIRYNTSSKLFA
+1176 
-1189 CYSTSQTDVSIYK
+1189 
-1202 LS
+1202 